1 MNPVYQA
8 HKEGVLDPE
17 VTVKSIMD
25 TWTLQKGYPVLHI
38 KLKVNTTQLYIYFV
52 LYYYVYYLYL

>member
-25 TWTLQKGYPVLHI
+25 TWTLQKGYPVLHV
-38 KLKVNTTQLYIYFV
+38 KLKVNTTHMYIYFI
-52 LYYYVYYLYL
+52 L